1 MIKITTEIIVKKIS
15 SAQIFDWIMHLTPEK
30 YRQWDPNAHV
40 GKIKRPA
47 VLKVG
52 DKVWFEEIIDEYK
65 VSFNWKIKIL
75 DNPNLLLMKA
85 TIPFPVYLQLSFIP
99 VDSDTKVI
107 HEIRIGFRFLGL
119 EKIIDW
125 FIALFIMPPKK
136 ISAIKR
142 HAIEE
147 FKNLEQ
153 IL

>member
-1 MIKITTEIIVKKIS
+1 M
-15 SAQIFDWIMHLTPEK
+15 
-30 YRQWDPNAHV
+30 
-40 GKIKRPA
+40 
-47 VLKVG
+47 KVG